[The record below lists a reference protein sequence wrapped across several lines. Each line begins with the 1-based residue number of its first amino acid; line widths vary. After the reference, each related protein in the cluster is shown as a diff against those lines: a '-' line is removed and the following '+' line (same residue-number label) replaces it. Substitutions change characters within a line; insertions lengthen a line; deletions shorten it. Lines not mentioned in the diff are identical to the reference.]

1 MIPYGRQSI
10 TNEDIEAVVS
20 VLKSDYL
27 TQGPLVPKFE
37 DSIKAACDVE
47 YTVAVNSAT
56 SGLHIACLAL
66 GAGPREYVWTTPNSF
81 VASANCALYCG
92 AEIDF
97 VDTDPKTFNMS
108 PERLEEKLI
117 KAKAKGALPK
127 IVIPVHLTGQPCNMA
142 AIHKLSQEYGFSII
156 EDASHCI
163 GGRYKDKPIGA
174 CEFSDITVFSF
185 HPVKIITT
193 AEGGA
198 CTTNSAELSQKMN
211 LLRSHGVTRDSNLMT
226 HESHGPWYYQ
236 QVALGLNYRMTE
248 MQAALG
254 VSQMTRLH
262 DFVARRHELAAR
274 YNELLKD
281 FPLDTPYQHP
291 DSYSGYH
298 LYVIQPHFDKLSK
311 THLEVFKE
319 LRAAGLG
326 INLHYIPIHTQPYY
340 QNLGFKPGDF
350 PVAEDYYSKSIS
362 IPLYHSMTN
371 AQQDEVVD
379 ILKRVLV

>member
-10 TNEDIEAVVS
+10 SDEDIQAVID

-27 TQGPLVPKFE
+27 TQGPIVPKFE
-37 DSIKAACDVE
+37 ASLTKACTVKYA
-47 YTVAVNSAT
+47 VAVNSAT

-66 GAGPREYVWTTPNSF
+66 GAGPGKYVWTTPNSF

-97 VDTDPKTFNMS
+97 VDTDPRTFNMS
-108 PERLEEKLI
+108 PSRLEEKLV
-117 KAKAKGALPK
+117 KAKAEGKLPK
-127 IVIPVHLTGQPCNMA
+127 IVIPVHLTGQPCEME
-142 AIHKLSQEYGFSII
+142 AIHKLGQTYGFSII

-163 GGRYKDKPIGA
+163 GGRYKNKPIGA
-174 CEFSDITVFSF
+174 CKFSDISVFSF

-198 CTTNSAELSQKMN
+198 CTTNSEELAQKMQ
-211 LLRSHGVTRDSNLMT
+211 LLRSHGITRDDSQMT
-226 HESHGPWYYQ
+226 YESHGPWYYQ
-236 QVALGLNYRMTE
+236 QIALGLNYRMTE

-274 YNELLKD
+274 YDKHLKNL
-281 FPLDTPYQHP
+281 PLDTPYQHA

-298 LYVIQPHFDKLSK
+298 LYVIQPHFDKISK
-311 THLEVFKE
+311 THLDVFKE

-340 QNLGFKPGDF
+340 QNLGFRPGDF
-350 PVAEDYYSKSIS
+350 PIAEDYYAKSIS
-362 IPLYHSMTN
+362 IPLYHAMSYE
-371 AQQDEVVD
+371 QQDEVID
-379 ILKRVLV
+379 ILKRVLI